1 MIATIRPVA
10 TLPQRNGAPWRGG
23 VVSCDDVTSTRQGP
37 PMTDAAAPQAAPLSQ
52 RAKILSANPL
62 FAALDRQDIEALAA
76 FASERP
82 MRKDETLF
90 RRGDPGSFMIAVVQG
105 EVRIVIPSAVGKERI
120 IRVMGPGDILGEFAL
135 LDGAPRTADAIAV
148 TNGRLLVLERR
159 DMLPR
164 LRQNPDL
171 ALRVIELLCRKLR
184 ATSRQVEDLVFHDV
198 ATRLAAQLLDLTANH
213 PRHLVDITQK
223 ELGAMVNATR
233 ESVNK
238 TLRGWET
245 QGIVALSPGRVT
257 VKDPDRLGKFA
268 PEV

>member
-1 MIATIRPVA
+1 MSNTAT
-10 TLPQRNGAPWRGG
+10 TTAP
-23 VVSCDDVTSTRQGP
+23 
-37 PMTDAAAPQAAPLSQ
+37 ALSP
-52 RAKILSANPL
+52 RAKILSGNPL
-62 FAALDRQDIEALAA
+62 FAALDRNDLETLAA

-90 RRGDPGSFMIAVVQG
+90 RRGDPGSFMIAVLQG
-105 EVRIVIPSAVGKERI
+105 EVRIVIPSATGKDRI
-120 IRVMGPGDILGEFAL
+120 IRVMGAGEVLGEIAL

-159 DMLPR
+159 DVLPR
-164 LRQNPDL
+164 LRQSPDL
-171 ALRVIELLCRKLR
+171 CIRVVELLCRRLR

-198 ATRLAAQLLDLTANH
+198 ATRLAAQLLELTANH

-238 TLRGWET
+238 TLRGWEE

-257 VKDPDRLGKFA
+257 VKDPQRLTRFA
-268 PEV
+268 PES

>member
-1 MIATIRPVA
+1 MNNTATTTMPA
-10 TLPQRNGAPWRGG
+10 
-23 VVSCDDVTSTRQGP
+23 
-37 PMTDAAAPQAAPLSQ
+37 LSP
-52 RAKILSANPL
+52 RAKILSGNPL
-62 FAALDRQDIEALAA
+62 FAALDRNDLETLAA

-90 RRGDPGSFMIAVVQG
+90 RRGDPGSFMIAVLQG
-105 EVRIVIPSAVGKERI
+105 EVRIVIPSAAGKDRI
-120 IRVMGPGDILGEFAL
+120 IRVMGAGEVLGEIAL

-159 DMLPR
+159 DVLPR
-164 LRQNPDL
+164 LRQSPDL
-171 ALRVIELLCRKLR
+171 CIRVVELLCRRLR

-198 ATRLAAQLLDLTANH
+198 ATRLAAQLLELTANH

-238 TLRGWET
+238 TLRGWEE

-257 VKDPDRLGKFA
+257 VKDPQRLTRFA
-268 PEV
+268 PES

>member
-1 MIATIRPVA
+1 MSNTAT
-10 TLPQRNGAPWRGG
+10 TTAP
-23 VVSCDDVTSTRQGP
+23 
-37 PMTDAAAPQAAPLSQ
+37 ALSP
-52 RAKILSANPL
+52 RAKILSGNPL
-62 FAALDRQDIEALAA
+62 FAALDRTDLETLAA

-90 RRGDPGSFMIAVVQG
+90 RRGDPGSFMIAVLQG
-105 EVRIVIPSAVGKERI
+105 EVRIVIPSATGKDRI
-120 IRVMGPGDILGEFAL
+120 IRVMGAGEVLGEIAL

-159 DMLPR
+159 DVLPR
-164 LRQNPDL
+164 LRQSPDL
-171 ALRVIELLCRKLR
+171 CIRVVELLCRRLR

-198 ATRLAAQLLDLTANH
+198 ATRLAAQLLELTANH

-238 TLRGWET
+238 TLRGWEE

-257 VKDPDRLGKFA
+257 VKDPQRLTRFA
-268 PEV
+268 PES

>member
-1 MIATIRPVA
+1 MSNANTP
-10 TLPQRNGAPWRGG
+10 AP
-23 VVSCDDVTSTRQGP
+23 
-37 PMTDAAAPQAAPLSQ
+37 APALSP
-52 RAKILSANPL
+52 RARILSGNPL
-62 FAALDRQDIEALAA
+62 FAALDRHDLETLAA

-90 RRGDPGSFMIAVVQG
+90 RRGDPGSFMIAVLQG
-105 EVRIVIPSAVGKERI
+105 EVRIIIPSATGKDRI
-120 IRVMGPGDILGEFAL
+120 IRVMGPGEVLGEIAL

-159 DMLPR
+159 DVLPR

-171 ALRVIELLCRKLR
+171 AVRVIELLCRRLR

-198 ATRLAAQLLDLTANH
+198 ATRLAAQLLELTANH

-238 TLRGWET
+238 TLRGWEE

-257 VKDPDRLGKFA
+257 VKDPQRLARFA
-268 PEV
+268 PEG